1 MGCLGTPFSARHMVD
16 KRQQKPNPEMPHL
29 LSAPR
34 CHSSPSQLG
43 LSDTLISSYERSI
56 FLLENDWNHTSATSA
71 TSSKDSQCFT
81 NWEPVVHSPFQFFF
95 QILGEKS
102 GVEEAGRSCQIHQ
115 LGSSSSS
122 VCGWLAAAWI
132 SSARQK
138 SQTAWEVG
146 GNRME
151 VLGTIIVI
159 DSLTLRVP
167 IDSIDIVIVGSNMA
181 TMAMQWLL
189 CRISYC
195 DLQLPERYKTSWQTT
210 GTKRIELWWSYD
222 GAFRRRS

>member
-1 MGCLGTPFSARHMVD
+1 MIETI
-16 KRQQKPNPEMPHL
+16 HL
-29 LSAPR
+29 LRLLHHQRIASASPTESQ
-34 CHSSPSQLG
+34 SSIA
-43 LSDTLISSYERSI
+43 LSSSFSRS
-56 FLLENDWNHTSATSA
+56 WV
-71 TSSKDSQCFT
+71 KK
-81 NWEPVVHSPFQFFF
+81 VV
-95 QILGEKS
+95 G
-102 GVEEAGRSCQIHQ
+102 EAGRSCQIHQ
-115 LGSSSSS
+115 LRSSSSS
-122 VCGWLAAAWI
+122 VCGWLAVAWI
-132 SSARQK
+132 SSSARQK

-167 IDSIDIVIVGSNMA
+167 INSIDIVIVGSNMA